1 MAPTTSRQAAQKPSC
16 CADDPDRSEVQKILL
31 YGIVMLVI
39 VAFVVGLLCLIEWRN
54 NKLSLLGRL
63 KDEIIRFRDRHR
75 RMQPFVEEERIN
87 KEEVEFELPK
97 SEPIDDIVE

>member
-1 MAPTTSRQAAQKPSC
+1 M
-16 CADDPDRSEVQKILL
+16 QKIFL
-31 YGIVMLVI
+31 YGIVLLVI
-39 VAFVVGLLCLIEWRN
+39 GAFVVGLLCLIEWRN

-75 RMQPFVEEERIN
+75 KLQPFVEEDRMN

-97 SEPIDDIVE
+97 S

>member
-1 MAPTTSRQAAQKPSC
+1 M
-16 CADDPDRSEVQKILL
+16 
-31 YGIVMLVI
+31 
-39 VAFVVGLLCLIEWRN
+39 AFVAGLLCLIEWRN

-75 RMQPFVEEERIN
+75 RIQPFVEEERMN
-87 KEEVEFELPK
+87 KEELEFELPK